1 MSKGIVYEEGKH
13 LIVLFAG
20 ESVNDISQKLYD
32 VCQNNSDV
40 YVGIGTT
47 VSQLTDIHR
56 SYDTAFTAYQ
66 LTKTALPKNF
76 LEYDKLGV
84 YKLLADIHNQ
94 SLTTDFLNS
103 TLGPILDY
111 ALCII
116 PIICISWKSTLIMTV
131 VSAIPQMHFIVIR
144 IRCRI
149 N

>member
-1 MSKGIVYEEGKH
+1 MSM
-13 LIVLFAG
+13 
-20 ESVNDISQKLYD
+20 
-32 VCQNNSDV
+32 SDWN
-40 YVGIGTT
+40 YGLA
-47 VSQLTDIHR
+47 LTDIHR
-56 SYDTAFTAYQ
+56 SYETAFTAYQ

-94 SLTTDFLNS
+94 SLTADFLNS

-111 ALCII
+111 DAVHHTDYLHIL
-116 PIICISWKSTLIMTV
+116 KSTLIMTV
-131 VSAIPQMHFIVIR
+131 VSSIPQMHFIVIR